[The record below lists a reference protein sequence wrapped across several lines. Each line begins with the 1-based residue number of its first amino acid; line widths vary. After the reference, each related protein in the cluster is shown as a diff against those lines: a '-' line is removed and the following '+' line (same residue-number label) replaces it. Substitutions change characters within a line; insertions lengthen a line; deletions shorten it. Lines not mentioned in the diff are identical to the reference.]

1 MGIAEA
7 CLQQSVNYAKDRVV
21 FGQSVASFQ
30 MTRAKLAD
38 MATEIQAARLL
49 VRDCAERLDSGER
62 ARTESS
68 MAKMFASDVAQRV
81 ATEAV
86 QIHGANGVSSDYPV
100 ARLYRDAKV
109 FQIVEGTNEI
119 HRGIIADAL
128 IGDRARP

>member
-1 MGIAEA
+1 V
-7 CLQQSVNYAKDRVV
+7 SYAKNRVV

-49 VRDCAERLDSGER
+49 VRDCAARLDTGER

-86 QIHGANGVSSDYPV
+86 QIHGANGVSSEYPV
-100 ARLYRDAKV
+100 SRLYRDAKV

-128 IGDRARP
+128 IGDRGRP